1 MYLCC
6 LSVNPADSSDN
17 SDLED
22 DIILSLNEWGAIGVW
37 DRETR
42 TTRPDSWRE
51 RSMWMNRHKQ
61 LRQDYKVQLDKREL
75 GRKKDGIWEVN
86 WERQQ
91 SIASLEFCPRPPTT
105 KEQVI
110 LGEADGRSQ
119 WRARREIHLSKR
131 FYRNWISEKNRR
143 FVYDIVLYYTVGLM
157 SGKRCLYR
165 HNNNWG
171 YNFFHFDFI
180 KALSKVYPLIW
191 TILYFLECWMATA
204 ICRILFLDWETEW
217 SYFWLWIGKAVLAD
231 SNILFY
237 TASIPMW
244 PAED

>member
-1 MYLCC
+1 MGFGKWTESANRALPVWN
-6 LSVNPADSSDN
+6 SVQGPPLPRSKSSWEK
-17 SDLED
+17 LTE
-22 DIILSLNEWGAIGVW
+22 GVS
-37 DRETR
+37 EE
-42 TTRPDSWRE
+42 PEE
-51 RSMWMNRHKQ
+51 RSTFQNISTEI
-61 LRQDYKVQLDKREL
+61 EL
-75 GRKKDGIWEVN
+75 VKKN
-86 WERQQ
+86 
-91 SIASLEFCPRPPTT
+91 
-105 KEQVI
+105 
-110 LGEADGRSQ
+110 
-119 WRARREIHLSKR
+119 
-131 FYRNWISEKNRR
+131 R